1 MKKALTISLLV
12 VGLVVPSVALASVT
26 VGGSRGLVV
35 TNSGCSDKVGNGYA
49 YIKCTTG
56 HSTVVQWSTPYS
68 ENTVALHG
76 TCSYTSHYTIL
87 RYWRSG
93 GRDRVNVK
101 FWGPESCTISS
112 VVFK

>member
-1 MKKALTISLLV
+1 
-12 VGLVVPSVALASVT
+12 
-26 VGGSRGLVV
+26 
-35 TNSGCSDKVGNGYA
+35 
-49 YIKCTTG
+49 
-56 HSTVVQWSTPYS
+56 
-68 ENTVALHG
+68 VALHG